1 MLNNLIF
8 EAEGGL
14 TTAFVGDSGC
24 GKSTIIQLLMR
35 FYDPDEGRITLDGID
50 IRDYD
55 LHWLRNQIGYVGQ
68 EPKLFEGTIRY
79 NVQFGKIDATDD
91 EIKQALSDAEALDF
105 VNALPNNLGLDYNVG
120 YEGSRLSGGQKQR
133 IAIARALIRKP
144 QILVLD
150 EATSALDRHN
160 EKLIQATLNKISHNI
175 TTIVVS
181 HRVKTIMDADMIIVL
196 THGGSIL

>member
-1 MLNNLIF
+1 
-8 EAEGGL
+8 
-14 TTAFVGDSGC
+14 
-24 GKSTIIQLLMR
+24 MR

-150 EATSALDRHN
+150 
-160 EKLIQATLNKISHNI
+160 
-175 TTIVVS
+175 
-181 HRVKTIMDADMIIVL
+181 
-196 THGGSIL
+196 